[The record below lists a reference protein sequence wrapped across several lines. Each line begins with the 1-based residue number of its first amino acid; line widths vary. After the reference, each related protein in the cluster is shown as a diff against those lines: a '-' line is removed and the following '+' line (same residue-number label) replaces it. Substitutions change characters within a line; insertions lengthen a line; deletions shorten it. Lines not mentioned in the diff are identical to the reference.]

1 MKLEPI
7 FNPHAR
13 IGHIVKKSKAEE
25 KDELIEQTKQKTL
38 EKYGPKKN
46 ARKVG
51 ATNKTGQ
58 NMADDDK
65 SSFHLSEKIDQETQG
80 IALLETGFMQAY
92 IDFFYLTHP
101 ETKTPSYI
109 EPQQEYEKEFQL
121 NKRRRQGLNL
131 DRDTLL
137 ELKKSLIDGEQ
148 F

>member
-13 IGHIVKKSKAEE
+13 IGHIVKKTKAEE

-38 EKYGPKKN
+38 ERYGPKKN

-51 ATNKTGQ
+51 ATNKTGG

-65 SSFHLSEKIDQETQG
+65 SSFQLDEKIDEQTQG
-80 IALLETGFMQAY
+80 LKLLEEGFMQAY

-101 ETKTPSYI
+101 DIKTPSSI
-109 EPQQEYEKEFQL
+109 EPQPEYEKEFQL
-121 NKRRRQGLNL
+121 NKRKRQPLDLSPDNL
-131 DRDTLL
+131 LQ
-137 ELKKSLIDGEQ
+137 LK
-148 F
+148 

>member
-1 MKLEPI
+1 
-7 FNPHAR
+7 
-13 IGHIVKKSKAEE
+13 
-25 KDELIEQTKQKTL
+25 
-38 EKYGPKKN
+38 
-46 ARKVG
+46 
-51 ATNKTGQ
+51 
-58 NMADDDK
+58 
-65 SSFHLSEKIDQETQG
+65 
-80 IALLETGFMQAY
+80 MQAY